1 MPGLNETNYEAE
13 IQELE
18 NDKEFSEKI
27 SRIDSISEAAAAF
40 REKGFDISD
49 EDFAKAAEK
58 YNENGDE
65 LSDAQLEQ
73 VSGGCIGFAL
83 LPLVTYLLWRRYRR

>member
-18 NDKEFSEKI
+18 NDKEFIEKI

-40 REKGFDISD
+40 REKGFDILTIVTSCGI
-49 EDFAKAAEK
+49 KGAE
-58 YNENGDE
+58 YWISLQTQNR
-65 LSDAQLEQ
+65 LSHA
-73 VSGGCIGFAL
+73 SS
-83 LPLVTYLLWRRYRR
+83 T

>member
-18 NDKEFSEKI
+18 NDKEFIEKI

-49 EDFAKAAEK
+49 EDFAAAAEK
-58 YNENGDE
+58 YSDDQNE

-73 VSGGCIGFAL
+73 VSGGSIGLAL
-83 LPLVTYLLWRRYRR
+83 LPIAIYFLWRKYRR